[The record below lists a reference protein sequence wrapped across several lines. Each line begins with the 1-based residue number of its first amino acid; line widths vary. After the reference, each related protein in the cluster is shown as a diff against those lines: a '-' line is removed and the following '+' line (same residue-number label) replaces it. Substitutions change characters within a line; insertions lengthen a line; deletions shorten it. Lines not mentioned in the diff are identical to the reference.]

1 MMFSL
6 YIPVEDSDEE
16 TKIKLFPTLL
26 LLKKKKRDRRKVT
39 IFPTI
44 LPIYIFSNSSIDNKG
59 SKQSIIV

>member
-26 LLKKKKRDRRKVT
+26 LLKKKRDRRKVT

-44 LPIYIFSNSSIDNKG
+44 LPIYIFSNSSIDNKE
-59 SKQSIIV
+59 SKQSKIV

>member
-26 LLKKKKRDRRKVT
+26 LLKKKKGIGEKLLFSLQYYQST
-39 IFPTI
+39 FFLI
-44 LPIYIFSNSSIDNKG
+44 LALTTKEASNL
-59 SKQSIIV
+59 